1 MGPEEFSICFA
12 PICLSDL
19 GALNFGD
26 MLVVVLSP
34 LQLRPGW
41 GFRADVGFLDLRLFN
56 PTDKTGIHFFY
67 LDVNLCMPVLGTA
80 FRFCPD
86 FLFEI
91 SSDGPCDGG
100 PRSFL
105 TQSRPV
111 LTHAKNTF
119 SGGRFS
125 FAENKAGACFLNRD
139 LYSHLARC
147 HYRMNTT

>member
-1 MGPEEFSICFA
+1 M
-12 PICLSDL
+12 SDF
-19 GALNFGD
+19 GALDFGD
-26 MLVVVLSP
+26 LLVVVLSP

-91 SSDGPCDGG
+91 SSDGPCDGR
-100 PRSFL
+100 PRFFCHSNA
-105 TQSRPV
+105 QV
-111 LTHAKNTF
+111 LSHAHKTF
-119 SGGRFS
+119 SGGCFS
-125 FAENKAGACFLNRD
+125 SLQ
-139 LYSHLARC
+139 
-147 HYRMNTT
+147 RMRQVHDS